1 MKYVLKR
8 ILYAIPALLFVVVI
22 IFVLTRVLP
31 GDPARMYVG
40 EQADEEAVE
49 MAREELGLNDPY
61 PQQFVDYINDLIH
74 GDLGYSWSNQEN
86 VLDGFKQRLPATLE
100 LVIFA
105 VFLAVVIGVP
115 IGVLSATRKNSFWDH
130 VSRLIS
136 LLGASM
142 PSFWV
147 GLMLIVVFYAT
158 LNIVPAPMGRLS
170 IGVNAPT
177 AVTGLYVLDS
187 ILSGDLIALKDS
199 LAHLILP
206 GVTLSFSTMAVVAR
220 MTRAS
225 MLEVLELDFVRTA
238 RSKGMREG
246 KVIWKHAFSNSLIPV
261 LTAIGGQFGFL
272 IGFGVVVE
280 TIFAWPGIGTYVT
293 DAIMYTDY
301 TPIQGFALL
310 SAVIYL
316 IINLILDLLYTIV
329 DPRVHYD

>member
-22 IFVLTRVLP
+22 IFLLTRVLP

-40 EQADEEAVE
+40 EQADEAAVE
-49 MAREELGLNDPY
+49 MAREELGLDDPY
-61 PQQFVDYINDLIH
+61 LKQFADYIVDLFH
-74 GDLGYSWSNQEN
+74 GDLGYSWSNQED
-86 VLDGFKQRLPATLE
+86 VMDGFRLRLPATLE

-105 VFLAVVIGVP
+105 VLLAVIVGVP

-147 GLMLIVVFYAT
+147 GLMLIVIFYAG
-158 LNIVPAPMGRLS
+158 LGVVPAPMGRLS

-187 ILSGDLIALKDS
+187 ILSGDLVALKDA

-206 GVTLSFSTMAVVAR
+206 GITLSFSTMAVVAR

-238 RSKGMREG
+238 RSKGMRES

-293 DAIMYTDY
+293 DAIMFTDY

-316 IINLILDLLYTIV
+316 IINLVLDLLYTVV